1 MDALTLGIDVGT
13 SATKGV
19 VADATGKVL
28 WTAAASYQFAQPRP
42 GWAEQDPADWWKA
55 VCKVIRILLGEHPDL
70 ETRIGGVGVSGQGVA
85 AVFLDDAGQ
94 ALRPAILWLDS
105 RCAAQAEALE
115 KRLGKQIA
123 AISGKRPA
131 AYNVAPKLLWVAQNE
146 PEVWARAW
154 KVMTTTAYI
163 TYRLT
168 GRPVMNHSD
177 GGILLA
183 YDLAGRSWS
192 RELQEAMELPPKIYC
207 ELADCDEIIGSVT
220 PAAAEATGLR
230 VGTPVVAGGEDTS
243 SAGLAV
249 GVLSPQDALLSLGTA
264 ATVYVPA
271 VEPRLDARLLA
282 FPHVIR
288 GLTLVGGSMV
298 AGGSAM
304 SWIAKLL
311 DADHSEGQ
319 SERNETF
326 EKLTR
331 EAEQTPPGSDGLL
344 FLPYLSGELQPIN
357 DGFAR
362 GVFMG
367 LSLSTRRAHLVRAV
381 MEGTAFAIQH
391 NLSVARAT
399 GTNPRRLVAVGAPT
413 QNRLWCQIISDVRG
427 LGIDVMQERGGAA
440 LGDAILA
447 ALGAGL
453 VQGPE
458 EMQKAHA
465 VIEARYSP
473 RETVHRR
480 YEELHSLYCEVYPRL
495 QDLFPRLTGRVAA
508 DKLQ

>member
-1 MDALTLGIDVGT
+1 MDALTLGVDVGT
-13 SATKGV
+13 STAKGV
-19 VADATGKVL
+19 VADAAGKVL
-28 WTAAASYQFAQPRP
+28 WAATASYPFAQPRP

-55 VCKVIRILLGEHPDL
+55 VGKVIRALLGEHPGL
-70 ETRIGGVGVSGQGVA
+70 EKRIAGIGVSGQGVA
-85 AVFLDDAGQ
+85 AVFLDNAGE

-105 RCAAQAEALE
+105 RCAPQAEALE

-131 AYNVAPKLLWVAQNE
+131 AYNVAPKLLWVSENE
-146 PEVWARAW
+146 PEVWARVW
-154 KVMTTTAYI
+154 KVMTTTAYV

-177 GGILLA
+177 AGILLA
-183 YDLAGRSWS
+183 YDLARRSWS
-192 RELQEAMELPPKIYC
+192 RELQQAMELPPEIYC
-207 ELADCDEIIGSVT
+207 ELADCDEVIGSIT
-220 PAAAEATGLR
+220 PEAAEATGLR
-230 VGTPVVAGGEDTS
+230 AGTPVVAGGEDTS

-249 GVLSPQDALLSLGTA
+249 GVLSPEDALLSLGTA

-271 VEPRLDARLLA
+271 VEPHLDARLLA

-288 GLTLVGGSMV
+288 GLTFVGGSMV

-304 SWIAKLL
+304 RWIAHLL
-311 DADHSEGQ
+311 DAGHSEGP
-319 SERNETF
+319 SALNDTF

-331 EAEQTPPGSDGLL
+331 EAEQTPPGSGGLL

-362 GVFMG
+362 GVFLG
-367 LSLSTRRAHLVRAV
+367 LSLSTRRAQLVRAV
-381 MEGTAFAIQH
+381 MEGAAFAIQH
-391 NLSVARAT
+391 NLSVARTT
-399 GTNPRRLVAVGAPT
+399 GTDPRRLVAVGAPT
-413 QNRLWCQIISDVRG
+413 QNRLWCQIISDVTG
-427 LGIDVMQERGGAA
+427 LPIDVMQEHGGAA

-453 VQGPE
+453 IQRPE

-465 VIEARYSP
+465 AVEVRYSP
-473 RETVHRR
+473 RAAVHRR

-495 QDLFPRLTGRVAA
+495 QDLFPRLAGRVAA
-508 DKLQ
+508 DESY